1 VLDGLKDGA
10 GALGEG
16 RGLARLRGG
25 LVILQVA
32 FAVVLLTGAGLMV
45 HTMARLEHVPLG
57 YDEGKLIKVQLS
69 FPSGYASGGGERLA
83 LLRRLQERFAS
94 VPGVSAAAY
103 GTDNLMPGYMNT
115 GLSLE
120 LPDGTQVPV
129 KVDYLSANFLETSG
143 LRLVRG
149 HLPPQGG
156 GDVMINES
164 FARVRF
170 EKTDPL
176 GQALKPLDGKGG
188 GVWTVV
194 GVVADMRETVR
205 DAPGYHVYAP
215 ETWWPP
221 NMTTFIIRTTG
232 AADEA
237 MASALKRA
245 VYAFDPK
252 IVPLGANPLAQLRG
266 WQSHFESFTLSVLRV
281 LAAIALVL
289 TVVGVFSV
297 LVYTVDRRMGEFGVR
312 LALGATARN
321 LAGLVMWRGLT
332 LVSMGVLAG
341 LAGALALTRYV
352 RSLLFETAPYDPLV
366 LGAVTLML
374 LAASAL
380 ACLWPSRLAAKADV
394 TRLLRSE

>member
-1 VLDGLKDGA
+1 
-10 GALGEG
+10 
-16 RGLARLRGG
+16 
-25 LVILQVA
+25 
-32 FAVVLLTGAGLMV
+32 
-45 HTMARLEHVPLG
+45 
-57 YDEGKLIKVQLS
+57 
-69 FPSGYASGGGERLA
+69 
-83 LLRRLQERFAS
+83 
-94 VPGVSAAAY
+94 VSAAAY
-103 GTDNLMPGYMNT
+103 GTDNLMPGYLHT

-120 LPDGTQVPV
+120 LADGTQVPV

-170 EKTDPL
+170 GKTDPL

-221 NMTTFIIRTTG
+221 NMTTFIVRTTG
-232 AADEA
+232 AADAA

-252 IVPLGANPLAQLRG
+252 IVPLSATPLAQLRG
-266 WQSHFESFTLSVLRV
+266 WQNHFESFTLSVLRV

-321 LAGLVMWRGLT
+321 LAGLVMRRGLA
-332 LVSMGVLAG
+332 LVSLGVLAG

-352 RSLLFETAPYDPLV
+352 QSLLFETAPYDPVVLGVVALV
-366 LGAVTLML
+366 LLV
-374 LAASAL
+374 ASAL

-394 TRLLRSE
+394 PRLLRSE